1 MLLADKTVIVS
12 GTGPGLGREIALA
25 AAREGANLVLGARR
39 PENLAAIAEEVDPS
53 GKRVAWQKT
62 DITDHTQ
69 VEALAGLATERFGG
83 IDALINVAALD
94 TVAGGLEQ
102 TSWEDMRAV
111 LETNLVGSLAMT
123 KAAMPAL
130 RRHGGSVVFVG
141 SQVEMKVVVD
151 HPQLAYAAS
160 KAGLRTAAHY
170 LAQEYGPDRVRVNTV
185 SPGWMLGPPVEAYL
199 GYMASAQQ
207 VSREAVLADLEQK
220 MALPYLAS
228 DGDTAEAVVFL
239 ASDRARGITGQTL
252 LVNAGEY
259 MR

>member
-39 PENLAAIAEEVDPS
+39 TENLEAVAGEVDPS
-53 GKRVAWQKT
+53 GKRVAWQRT
-62 DITDHTQ
+62 DITDHEQ
-69 VEALAGLATERFGG
+69 VRALADLAVERFGG
-83 IDALINVAALD
+83 IDALVNCAALD

-102 TSWEDMRAV
+102 TSWDDIRSVM
-111 LETNLVGSLAMT
+111 ETNLVGSLAMT

-130 RRHGGSVVFVG
+130 RRGGGAVVFVG
-141 SQVEMKVVVD
+141 SQVEMKVVAD
-151 HPQLAYAAS
+151 HPQLAYSAS
-160 KAGLRTAAHY
+160 KAALRTAAHY

-199 GYMASAQQ
+199 GYMAAAQQ
-207 VSREAVLADLEQK
+207 VTPDAVLADLEQK
-220 MALPYLAS
+220 MALPYLAT
-228 DGDTAEAVVFL
+228 DGDAAEAVVFL

>member
-25 AAREGANLVLGARR
+25 AAREGANLVLAARR
-39 PENLAAIAEEVDPS
+39 EANLRAVADEVDAT
-53 GKRVAWQKT
+53 GKRVAWQVT
-62 DITDHTQ
+62 DITDEAQ
-69 VEALAGLATERFGG
+69 VTAVAELAATRFGG
-83 IDALINVAALD
+83 IDALVNCAALD

-102 TSWEDMRAV
+102 TSWDDIRNVM
-111 LETNLVGSLAMT
+111 ETNLVGSLAMT
-123 KAAMPAL
+123 KAALPAL
-130 RRHGGSVVFVG
+130 RRGGGAVVFVG
-141 SQVEMKVVVD
+141 TQAEMKVAAE
-151 HPQLAYAAS
+151 HPQLAYSAS
-160 KAGLRTAAHY
+160 KAALRTAAQY
-170 LAQEYGPDRVRVNTV
+170 LAHEYGKDRVRVNTV
-185 SPGWMLGPPVEAYL
+185 APGWMLGPPVEGYL
-199 GYMASAQQ
+199 GYLAEALGTT
-207 VSREAVLADLEQK
+207 REAALAGLEEK

>member
-1 MLLADKTVIVS
+1 VLLADKTVIVS

-25 AAREGANLVLGARR
+25 AMREGANVVLGARNADR
-39 PENLAAIAEEVDPS
+39 LAEIADEVDPT
-53 GKRVAWQKT
+53 GARVVWQPT
-62 DITDHTQ
+62 DITDHAQT
-69 VEALAGLATERFGG
+69 EALAALAVKRFGT
-83 IDALINVAALD
+83 IDALVNCAALD

-102 TSWEDMRAV
+102 TSWDDLRAV

-123 KAAMPAL
+123 KAVMPAL
-130 RRHGGSVVFVG
+130 RRDGGAVVFVG
-141 SQVEMKVVVD
+141 SQVDMKVVVD

-199 GYMASAQQ
+199 GYISAAQQ